1 MAPEGISNQLAG
13 AAPTSW
19 TAFQMAGLRKL
30 FLQCGRNPGGP
41 DQEEALTGHAC
52 SFHPQAPKFKKPVE
66 LVLFGPT
73 NDKDHESPNSH
84 WREFCS

>member
-13 AAPTSW
+13 ADPTSW

-41 DQEEALTGHAC
+41 DQEEALTGHAAA
-52 SFHPQAPKFKKPVE
+52 SIPK
-66 LVLFGPT
+66 L
-73 NDKDHESPNSH
+73 PNSKNQ
-84 WREFCS
+84 